1 MDDSRDLDRADLTSF
16 LNDLARGQADAA
28 ATLMPRVL
36 SELHAIADA
45 YLRRQSAGHTL
56 QPTALV
62 HEAFLRL
69 FDRDLAHFNDRKHFF
84 ALAARSMRQVLVDHA
99 RAAQRDKRG
108 GGRLRVTL
116 DERLADP
123 ATPPPELLDFDAVLG
138 ELDALDE
145 RQGRIVELR
154 FFGGLDVQEIAEVM
168 ALSKSTVE
176 REWRAARA
184 WLGVRLEGWGA

>member
-1 MDDSRDLDRADLTSF
+1 MDESRDHDRADLTSF
-16 LNDLARGQADAA
+16 LNRLARGQAEAA

-45 YLRRQSAGHTL
+45 YLRRQPAGHTL

-62 HEAFLRL
+62 NEAFLRL
-69 FDRDLAHFNDRKHFF
+69 FDADGVGFNDRKHFF
-84 ALAARSMRQVLVDHA
+84 ALSARSMRQVLVDHA

-116 DERLADP
+116 DERLADS
-123 ATPPPELLDFDAVLG
+123 ATPPPELLDFEDVLQ
-138 ELDALDE
+138 ELGRLDE
-145 RQGRIVELR
+145 RQARIVELR
-154 FFGGLDVQEIAEVM
+154 FFGGLDVPEVAEVM
-168 ALSKSTVE
+168 SLSKSTVE

>member
-1 MDDSRDLDRADLTSF
+1 MDDSRDHDRADLTSF
-16 LNDLARGQADAA
+16 LNDLARGNADAA
-28 ATLMPRVL
+28 ATLMPRVV

-45 YLRRQSAGHTL
+45 YLRRQAADHTL

-62 HEAFLRL
+62 NEAFLRL
-69 FDRDLAHFNDRKHFF
+69 FDAERASFNDRKHFF

-116 DERLADP
+116 DERMAGA
-123 ATPPPELLDFDAVLG
+123 ATPPPELLDFEAVLQ
-138 ELDALDE
+138 ELTQLDE

-154 FFGGLDVQEIAEVM
+154 FFGGLDVPEIAEVM
-168 ALSKSTVE
+168 SLSKSTVE

-184 WLGVRLEGWGA
+184 WLGVRLEGWSA